1 MGANALNAVTG
12 LDVLLLLAAILL
24 GFALHRAATS
34 IDDRLVRTG
43 SVPRIIWMAIGIV
56 LLGVGLWTLSLTA
69 AIPFRHQGTIGLA
82 VLPAFL
88 SAAICLVGSAVAWVN
103 LDLHWSRAARVTV
116 GALLWG
122 SAVAATHFLTLD
134 GLGWRSAVLSRPIF
148 SAQVFLVILAG
159 AAIILWGMEAR
170 REGSPHQRWSD
181 ITAAT
186 VASLAGPAAVYS
198 AFIITSGGFHPIGS
212 SRPRLHYLIDPH
224 VVLVSACFLAVS
236 AGLVVAAA
244 GVDRRLLARREETEA
259 LRRSEDRFR
268 SLIQASSQ
276 IVWTTNP
283 DGEMRGEQTSWSTFT
298 GQDAS
303 AYRGWGWFNAIH
315 PEDRESTASVWQSS
329 LANRTP
335 VELQHRVRRYDGQYR
350 DCVARVVPVLEADGR
365 VREWV
370 GTHADV
376 TDRARLQE
384 ERDLLANAGRV
395 LSSSLDEQETVSAI
409 ATLVVPGL
417 ADWCA
422 IDIRSSNGAID
433 RFVATRNEPIR
444 AISLDSAVAG
454 ARFNESGGGIG
465 RVLATGESE
474 MYREVDEAILG
485 SITANDED
493 SDRLRQ
499 DGITSVITV
508 PLVARR
514 QVLGTLTLAS
524 TREKE
529 RYDLR
534 DLALAEELARRSAIA
549 IDNARLYSASRSAI
563 QARDEMVSIV
573 SHDLRN
579 PLSTIMMTSDLLLEV
594 TPSVEEQR
602 RHFHAIGRAAA
613 SMNRLIRDLLD
624 AGLAETGRLAIERD
638 VVAPDR
644 LAVEVCETMLPIAAE
659 RNQRL
664 SCDTDP
670 ALSEILADPARL
682 EQVLSNLL
690 GNAIKFV
697 QQGGTIHLQV
707 LREDGRVRFTVED
720 NGPGIPPEDLPHIFE
735 RHWRGKHNAHLG
747 TGLGLSI
754 ARAIVEAHGGQIWVE
769 SDRGRGTAFHF
780 TIPMQAP
787 AHGVDAGAAAQT
799 SAPSPPGDDGEPGP
813 ETEFADAVGQQ

>member
-24 GFALHRAATS
+24 GFSIHRAATS

-43 SVPRIIWMAIGIV
+43 SVPRIIWHAIGIV

-69 AIPFRHQGTIGLA
+69 AVPFRHHGTIGLA

-88 SAAICLVGSAVAWVN
+88 SLAIALVGTAAAWVA
-103 LDLHWSRAARVTV
+103 LDLPWSRSARLTT

-122 SAVAATHFLTLD
+122 TSVAATHFLTLD
-134 GLGWRSAVLSRPIF
+134 GLGWRLAVRSQPVF
-148 SAQVFLVILAG
+148 SAQVLLAALAG
-159 AAIILWGMEAR
+159 AALLLWGVEAR
-170 REGSPHQRWSD
+170 REGSPHLRWLD
-181 ITAAT
+181 IAGGTI
-186 VASLAGPAAVYS
+186 ASLAGPAAVYS
-198 AFIITSGGFHPIGS
+198 AYIITYGGFHPIGPT
-212 SRPRLHYLIDPH
+212 RQRMHYLVDPH
-224 VVLVSACFLAVS
+224 ILLVSACLLALF
-236 AGLVVAAA
+236 ALLAVAAA

-276 IVWTTNP
+276 IIWTTDP
-283 DGEMRGEQTSWSTFT
+283 DGEMRGEQISWSTFT
-298 GQDAS
+298 GQDAN

-329 LANRTP
+329 IANRTA

-370 GTHADV
+370 GTHSDV

-422 IDIRSSNGAID
+422 IDIRGANGAID
-433 RFVATRNEPIR
+433 RFIATRNEPLR
-444 AISLDSAVAG
+444 AGSLDRAAAG
-454 ARFNESGGGIG
+454 IRLDENSEGIG

-474 MYREVDEAILG
+474 MYREVDDAVLG
-485 SITANDED
+485 LIAASQED
-493 SDRLRQ
+493 AERLRQ
-499 DGITSVITV
+499 DGVTSVIIV

-524 TREKE
+524 THEKD

-549 IDNARLYSASRSAI
+549 VDNARLYTASRSAI

-579 PLSTIMMTSDLLLEV
+579 PLSTIMMTSDLLLELP
-594 TPSVEEQR
+594 PSAEEQR

-624 AGLAETGRLAIERD
+624 AGLAETGRLAIEPRM
-638 VVAPDR
+638 VAPAR
-644 LAVEVCETMLPIAAE
+644 LARELCESMQPIAAE
-659 RNQRL
+659 KNQRL
-664 SCDTDP
+664 SCETDP
-670 ALSEILADPARL
+670 ALGEITADPARL

-690 GNAIKFV
+690 GNACKFV
-697 QQGGTIHLQV
+697 QRGGTIHLRV

-780 TIPMQAP
+780 TIPVP
-787 AHGVDAGAAAQT
+787 VPPAAADSGPEALS
-799 SAPSPPGDDGEPGP
+799 SAQSPPGQPPGP
-813 ETEFADAVGQQ
+813 ASSKELADAVGR